1 MRWEVDIP
9 KQICLYYNASHI
21 SSKSVND
28 ELTVMIMP

>member
-9 KQICLYYNASHI
+9 KQICLYYNAPHVP
-21 SSKSVND
+21 SKSGNS